1 MDILSMANEALVTYI
16 KGKVAGVG
24 DGKID
29 IAKLINVGEMVAPA
43 RECWEKLSGDNKE
56 KLVSAI
62 AAMAGAK
69 SGNLGS
75 VISGIAGLAKGLK
88 A

>member
-1 MDILSMANEALVTYI
+1 MDILSLANEALVTYI
-16 KGKVAGVG
+16 KGKVANLG

-43 RECWEKLSGDNKE
+43 RECWEKLSGGDQE

-75 VISGIAGLAKGLK
+75 MLGGIASLAKGLK
-88 A
+88 G

>member
-1 MDILSMANEALVTYI
+1 MDILSMANEALISYI
-16 KGKVAGVG
+16 KEKVAGLG
-24 DGKID
+24 GGAID

-43 RECWEKLSGDNKE
+43 RECWEKLSGGDRE

-69 SGNLGS
+69 EGGLGS
-75 VISGIAGLAKGLK
+75 LIGGIAGIAKGLK
-88 A
+88 G